1 MGCRGILVRSHKK
14 TVCLR
19 GASTDVGWTGSEQIP
34 AVLRRTQAHTPR
46 YRDKEELRKVVR
58 TVDFPGRACL
68 ACRGACGNNSGR
80 WEEGRGFGGKVGVPT
95 PQTGIS
101 WDLRY
106 WSLLGAMLVELEQ
119 ADPDG

>member
-1 MGCRGILVRSHKK
+1 M
-14 TVCLR
+14 
-19 GASTDVGWTGSEQIP
+19 
-34 AVLRRTQAHTPR
+34 
-46 YRDKEELRKVVR
+46 VR

-106 WSLLGAMLVELEQ
+106 WSLLGLCLLNWSRLTQKARGTLESEETPQVEQLSEI
-119 ADPDG
+119 ASCEKFPFSFC